1 MCWCTDNWHAGISC
15 STKSRSRGQACGWF
29 VSWNIWASL
38 SFFILTSYVF
48 HECWNN
54 FLGPTVAPL
63 THANEQKCKK
73 EIWRMAFALV
83 EWMRVAEGR
92 PPVIDQRQLGTSF
105 PWIMAIQQPNTIWSS
120 ETARFAVLVG
130 SLSARIS
137 EFLFHWS
144 FWDATTYIN
153 VSIAFWLLLW

>member
-38 SFFILTSYVF
+38 SFFILTSSVV
-48 HECWNN
+48 HECGAVNAWEWTKVQKRNMKN
-54 FLGPTVAPL
+54 GICTSWMNESCGGQAPSHWPTPAWY
-63 THANEQKCKK
+63 K
-73 EIWRMAFALV
+73 R
-83 EWMRVAEGR
+83 
-92 PPVIDQRQLGTSF
+92 S
-105 PWIMAIQQPNTIWSS
+105 WIIAIQQPNTIWSS

-144 FWDATTYIN
+144 FWDATTYMN